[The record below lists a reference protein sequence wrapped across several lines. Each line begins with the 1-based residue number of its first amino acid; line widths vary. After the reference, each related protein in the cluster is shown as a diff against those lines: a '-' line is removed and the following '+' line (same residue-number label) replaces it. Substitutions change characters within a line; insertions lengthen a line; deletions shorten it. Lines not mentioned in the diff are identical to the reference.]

1 MDVALITDSERL
13 FVSMVRSFI
22 IGSFLAAVLA
32 VTPTTAR
39 GAGPSAGDA
48 GAVRAG
54 ALVPESMPRAPT
66 GQVAG
71 GASPSAPTHAA
82 PDPERARLA
91 AELDRANAE
100 IDALKRSARG
110 IRDDYR
116 LRNRMADAQA
126 LARRLTELDARAA
139 RLYPAATSPSGGGA
153 WPTELPASASD
164 DRADLEAKADILT
177 DQAGRLTAEANR
189 IEVRV
194 RELRGRR
201 ELRRRAGQLERD
213 PFSPL
218 EQAKGRIVITTGR
231 TLVSPS
237 SENKTSGGGTV
248 SGPSDPGDSRGA
260 TGTPTTFTSPHGTGP
275 SGSDGVL
282 ETTGSVAAQ
291 LRTVLDPAA
300 LAEVRRLE
308 APGSAPSSIA
318 ALESA
323 LGTLRS
329 RAAQLNH
336 SAAALRARAKTAP

>member
-1 MDVALITDSERL
+1 
-13 FVSMVRSFI
+13 MVRSFI
-22 IGSFLAAVLA
+22 IGSFLAVGLA
-32 VTPTTAR
+32 VSPTTAR

-48 GAVRAG
+48 GAARSGPV
-54 ALVPESMPRAPT
+54 VPPSAPRAPT

-71 GASPSAPTHAA
+71 GAIPSAPTGA

-139 RLYPAATSPSGGGA
+139 RLYPAAPSAAGVGV
-153 WPTELPASASD
+153 WPAELPASASD

-194 RELRGRR
+194 HELRGRR

-237 SENKTSGGGTV
+237 SEAKTAGTGTM
-248 SGPSDPGDSRGA
+248 SGPSDSGDSRGA
-260 TGTPTTFTSPHGTGP
+260 TAAPALIPHGTGP
-275 SGSDGVL
+275 SGTDGVL
-282 ETTGSVAAQ
+282 DATGSVAAQ

-300 LAEVRRLE
+300 LAEIRRLE

-329 RAAQLNH
+329 RASQLNH